1 MFCRSSLYKALN
13 GYMPDMDLLRVSET
27 YANFPPLT
35 APLVTTMEM
44 SADVPLVESAFGPVQ
59 AGSVLSYQLP
69 QPKTREIVKIADA
82 PSPPILPLDGYR
94 LQASQCAYVLSHQE
108 QFHLKALET
117 TYEMSHKV
125 EVATRE
131 QSSSPEWHQ
140 LRKMRITSSRFRE
153 VCHVR
158 GETSADHLAERMFK
172 GSGMQTM
179 EMKRGLAMEP
189 VAVQEYCTLKNVNFF
204 PCGFVVHPDAPWLG
218 SSPDGIIF
226 DPSVRPHFGLLE
238 VKCPNVPSY
247 VDCPYLK
254 IQNGELK
261 LKRSHAYY
269 WQVQGQILLT
279 GCSWCDF
286 VICAQEDILVERIYT
301 DLQVSK
307 TIREKVDHFYFYHY
321 LQKCLSRT

>member
-1 MFCRSSLYKALN
+1 
-13 GYMPDMDLLRVSET
+13 
-27 YANFPPLT
+27 
-35 APLVTTMEM
+35 M
-44 SADVPLVESAFGPVQ
+44 S
-59 AGSVLSYQLP
+59 
-69 QPKTREIVKIADA
+69 
-82 PSPPILPLDGYR
+82 
-94 LQASQCAYVLSHQE
+94 
-108 QFHLKALET
+108 
-117 TYEMSHKV
+117 
-125 EVATRE
+125 
-131 QSSSPEWHQ
+131 
-140 LRKMRITSSRFRE
+140 
-153 VCHVR
+153 

-204 PCGFVVHPDAPWLG
+204 PCGFVVHPDALWLG

-226 DPSVRPHFGLLE
+226 VRPHFGLLE

-269 WQVQGQILLT
+269 WQVQGQILIT
-279 GCSWCDF
+279 GCRWCDF

-321 LQKCLSRT
+321 LQKCLSRN

>member
-1 MFCRSSLYKALN
+1 MGRIILVSHFSLSSHLSSQMVLKHSVPVIVVQSHCSCVAGSALCNHLVALLYQTAHYSQLNIPAAPPIHSCTDTEQFWHKLRTLGVKPGPVDGMEFHKRTNSCADGIRSSLYKALN
-13 GYMPDMDLLRVSET
+13 GYMPDMDLLRISET
-27 YANFPPLT
+27 YANFYPLT
-35 APLVTTMEM
+35 APLVTTME
-44 SADVPLVESAFGPVQ
+44 
-59 AGSVLSYQLP
+59 
-69 QPKTREIVKIADA
+69 
-82 PSPPILPLDGYR
+82 
-94 LQASQCAYVLSHQE
+94 
-108 QFHLKALET
+108 
-117 TYEMSHKV
+117 TYEMSHKFK
-125 EVATRE
+125 VATRE
-131 QSSSPEWHQ
+131 QSSSPEWHK

-158 GETSADHLAERMFK
+158 GETSADYLAEQMFK

-189 VAVQEYCTLKNVNFF
+189 LAVQEYCALKNVNFF

-261 LKRSHAYY
+261 LKRSPAYY

-279 GCSWCDF
+279 GCSWCD
-286 VICAQEDILVERIYT
+286 CHLCT
-301 DLQVSK
+301 GGHPS
-307 TIREKVDHFYFYHY
+307 
-321 LQKCLSRT
+321 

>member
-1 MFCRSSLYKALN
+1 
-13 GYMPDMDLLRVSET
+13 MPDMDLLHVSET
-27 YANFPPLT
+27 YANFSPLT
-35 APLVTTMEM
+35 SPLVKTMEM
-44 SADVPLVESAFGPVQ
+44 SADVPLVESSFGPVQ

-82 PSPPILPLDGYR
+82 PSPLILLLDGNR
-94 LQASQCAYVLSHQE
+94 LQSSQCAYILSHQG
-108 QFHLKALET
+108 QFQVKALET
-117 TYEMSHKV
+117 TYEMSNKV

-158 GETSADHLAERMFK
+158 GETSADRRAERMFK
-172 GSGMQTM
+172 GSGV

-218 SSPDGIIF
+218 SSPDEIIF

-238 VKCPNVPSY
+238 VKCPNVQSY
-247 VDCPYLK
+247 VDCLYLR

-261 LKRSHAYY
+261 LKRFHAYY

-286 VICAQEDILVERIYT
+286 VICAQEDILVERMSK

-307 TIREKVDHFYFYHY
+307 NIREKV
-321 LQKCLSRT
+321 